1 VASGPVLFAH
11 PLGIGAAS
19 SRRFNIGPL
28 QEPAAPAPVFR
39 VGAGSTD
46 WDHWTAMNAPGQS
59 ESPDSA
65 HFSDLA
71 KQWSE
76 GRAIPLVFSDRA
88 VESAAETTLLLTPRR
103 PRS

>member
-1 VASGPVLFAH
+1 
-11 PLGIGAAS
+11 
-19 SRRFNIGPL
+19 
-28 QEPAAPAPVFR
+28 
-39 VGAGSTD
+39 
-46 WDHWTAMNAPGQS
+46 MNAPGQS